1 MTATTSAPKSD
12 SKQRTERARPGQSSP
27 KLAYLPIIFLAFAIG
42 VPLLIIVIYSFLE
55 KPSQGTGVKWVFTTE
70 NYRDLFIQQKLDGTT
85 AFDTRYVK
93 VLWTSFTYSLITT
106 VVTLILSVPVAMWI
120 ATRDVRRRTLLV
132 ALVTLPFWISILIR
146 TYGMRQII
154 ADEGPIG
161 KFLGLFN
168 IEWSILYSPPA
179 TILGLIYVFLPFMIL
194 PIYASAE
201 RFDFHLAEA
210 AYDLG
215 AKKLTVVRKIILP
228 SIRPGI
234 ISGIALVFIPALGS
248 FLQSDMLGGGKTN
261 MVANVIANN
270 FGQARNWPFG
280 SALAVLLIVLTLLFI
295 LIIQG
300 VSQRRGDK
308 VELV

>member
-12 SKQRTERARPGQSSP
+12 SKQRTDRARPGQSSP

-42 VPLLIIVIYSFLE
+42 IPLLIIVIYSFLE

-85 AFDTRYVK
+85 TFDTRYVK

-120 ATRDVRRRTLLV
+120 ATRDARRRTLLV

-201 RFDFHLAEA
+201 RFDFRLAEA

-261 MVANVIANN
+261 MVANIIANN

>member
-1 MTATTSAPKSD
+1 
-12 SKQRTERARPGQSSP
+12 
-27 KLAYLPIIFLAFAIG
+27 
-42 VPLLIIVIYSFLE
+42 
-55 KPSQGTGVKWVFTTE
+55 VKWVFTTE

-120 ATRDVRRRTLLV
+120 ATRDARRRTLLV

-201 RFDFHLAEA
+201 RFDFRLAEA

-215 AKKLTVVRKIILP
+215 AKKMTVVRKIILP

-234 ISGIALVFIPALGS
+234 ISGVALVFIPALGS

-261 MVANVIANN
+261 MVANIIANN

-308 VELV
+308 VDLV

>member
-1 MTATTSAPKSD
+1 MTAVTSPTNKPV
-12 SKQRTERARPGQSSP
+12 KRARPGQSSP
-27 KLAYLPIIFLAFAIG
+27 KLAYLPVIFLAFAIG
-42 VPLLIIVIYSFLE
+42 IPLLIIVVYSFLE

-70 NYRDLFIQQKLDGTT
+70 NYRALFIQEKLDGTT
-85 AFDTRYVK
+85 AFDTRYIK
-93 VLWTSFTYSLITT
+93 VLWTSFYYSLITT
-106 VVTLILSVPVAMWI
+106 VVTLVLSIPTAMWI
-120 ATRDVRRRTLLV
+120 ATRDARKRNLLV

-161 KFLGLFN
+161 KFLGLFD
-168 IEWSILYSPPA
+168 ISWSILYTPTA
-179 TILGLIYVFLPFMIL
+179 TVLGLIYVFLPFMIL

-201 RFDFHLAEA
+201 RFDFRLAEA

-215 AKKLTVVRKIILP
+215 AKRMTVVRRIILP
-228 SIRPGI
+228 SVRPGI
-234 ISGIALVFIPALGS
+234 ISGVALVFIPALGS

-280 SALAVLLIVLTLLFI
+280 SALAVLLIILTLLFV

-300 VSQRRGDK
+300 VAQRRGDK

>member
-1 MTATTSAPKSD
+1 MTAVTTPPK
-12 SKQRTERARPGQSSP
+12 KQAQRGRPGQSSP

-42 VPLLIIVIYSFLE
+42 IPLLIIVVYSFLE
-55 KPSQGTGVKWVFTTE
+55 KPSQGTGVKWVFTLE
-70 NYRDLFIQQKLDGTT
+70 NYKALFIQEKLDGTT
-85 AFDTRYVK
+85 ALDTRYIK
-93 VLWTSFTYSLITT
+93 VLWTSFYYSLLTT
-106 VVTLILSVPVAMWI
+106 VVTLALSIPVAMWI
-120 ATRDVRRRTLLV
+120 ATRDARKRNLLV

-146 TYGMRQII
+146 TYGMRQIV

-161 KFLGLFN
+161 KFLGIFN

-201 RFDFHLAEA
+201 RFDFRLAEA

-215 AKKLTVVRKIILP
+215 AKRMTVVRRVILP
-228 SIRPGI
+228 SIRPGV

-280 SALAVLLIVLTLLFI
+280 SALAVLLIVLTLLFV
-295 LIIQG
+295 LIMQG
-300 VSQRRGDK
+300 AAQRRGDK

>member
-1 MTATTSAPKSD
+1 MTAVTTPPK
-12 SKQRTERARPGQSSP
+12 KQAQRGRPGQSSP

-42 VPLLIIVIYSFLE
+42 VPLLIIVVYSFLE
-55 KPSQGTGVKWVFTTE
+55 KPSQGTGVKWVFTLE
-70 NYRDLFIQQKLDGTT
+70 NYKALFIQEKLDGTT
-85 AFDTRYVK
+85 AIDTRYIK
-93 VLWTSFTYSLITT
+93 VLWTSFYYSLLTT
-106 VVTLILSVPVAMWI
+106 VVTLVLSIPVAMWI
-120 ATRDVRRRTLLV
+120 ATRDARKRNLLV

-179 TILGLIYVFLPFMIL
+179 TIIGLIYVFLPFMIL

-201 RFDFHLAEA
+201 RFDFRLAEA

-215 AKKLTVVRKIILP
+215 AKRMTVVRRIILP
-228 SIRPGI
+228 SIRPGV

-280 SALAVLLIVLTLLFI
+280 SALAVLLIVLTLLFV
-295 LIIQG
+295 LIMQG
-300 VSQRRGDK
+300 VAQRRGDK

>member
-1 MTATTSAPKSD
+1 MTAVTAPPK
-12 SKQRTERARPGQSSP
+12 KQAQRGRPGQSSP

-42 VPLLIIVIYSFLE
+42 IPLLIIIVYSFLE
-55 KPSQGTGVKWVFTTE
+55 KPSQGTGVKWVFTLE
-70 NYRDLFIQQKLDGTT
+70 NYKALFIQEKLDGTT
-85 AFDTRYVK
+85 SLDTRYIK
-93 VLWTSFTYSLITT
+93 VLWTSFYYSLLTT
-106 VVTLILSVPVAMWI
+106 VVTLILSIPVAMWI
-120 ATRDVRRRTLLV
+120 ATRDSRKRNLLV

-146 TYGMRQII
+146 TYGMRQIV

-161 KFLGLFN
+161 RFLGLFN
-168 IEWSILYSPPA
+168 IEFSILYSPPA
-179 TILGLIYVFLPFMIL
+179 TIIGLIYVFLPFMIL

-201 RFDFHLAEA
+201 RFDFRLAEA

-215 AKKLTVVRKIILP
+215 AKRMTVVRRIILP
-228 SIRPGI
+228 SIRPGV

-280 SALAVLLIVLTLLFI
+280 SALAVLLILLTLLFV
-295 LIIQG
+295 LIMQG
-300 VSQRRGDK
+300 AAQRRGDK

>member
-1 MTATTSAPKSD
+1 MTAVTTPPK
-12 SKQRTERARPGQSSP
+12 KQAQRGRPGQSSP

-42 VPLLIIVIYSFLE
+42 VPLLIIVVYSFLE
-55 KPSQGTGVKWVFTTE
+55 KPSQGTGVKWVFTLE
-70 NYRDLFIQQKLDGTT
+70 NYKALFIQEKLDGTT
-85 AFDTRYVK
+85 AIDTRYIK
-93 VLWTSFTYSLITT
+93 VLWTSFYYSLLTT
-106 VVTLILSVPVAMWI
+106 VVTLVLSIPVAMWI
-120 ATRDVRRRTLLV
+120 ATRDAGKRNLLV

-168 IEWSILYSPPA
+168 IDWSILYSPPA

-201 RFDFHLAEA
+201 RFDFRLAEA

-215 AKKLTVVRKIILP
+215 AKRMTVVRRVILP
-228 SIRPGI
+228 SIRPGV

-280 SALAVLLIVLTLLFI
+280 SALAVLLIVLTLLFV
-295 LIIQG
+295 LIMQG
-300 VSQRRGDK
+300 AAQRRGDK

>member
-1 MTATTSAPKSD
+1 MTAVTNPPK
-12 SKQRTERARPGQSSP
+12 KQAQRGRPGQSSP

-42 VPLLIIVIYSFLE
+42 VPLLIIVVYSFLE
-55 KPSQGTGVKWVFTTE
+55 KPSQGTGVKWVFTLE
-70 NYRDLFIQQKLDGTT
+70 NYKALFIQEKLDGTT
-85 AFDTRYVK
+85 ALDTRYIK
-93 VLWTSFTYSLITT
+93 VLWTSFYYSLLTT
-106 VVTLILSVPVAMWI
+106 VVTLVLSIPVAMWI
-120 ATRDVRRRTLLV
+120 ATRDARKRNLLV

-146 TYGMRQII
+146 TYGMRQIV

-161 KFLGLFN
+161 KFLGIFN

-201 RFDFHLAEA
+201 RFDFRLAEA

-215 AKKLTVVRKIILP
+215 AKRMTVVRRVIFP
-228 SIRPGI
+228 SIRPGV

-280 SALAVLLIVLTLLFI
+280 SALAVLLIVLTLLFV
-295 LIIQG
+295 LIMQG
-300 VSQRRGDK
+300 AAQRRGDK

>member
-1 MTATTSAPKSD
+1 MTAVTTPPK
-12 SKQRTERARPGQSSP
+12 KAAQRGRPGQSSP
-27 KLAYLPIIFLAFAIG
+27 KVAYLPIIFLAFAIG
-42 VPLLIIVIYSFLE
+42 VPLLIIFVYSFLE

-70 NYRDLFIQQKLDGTT
+70 NYQALFIQQKLDGTT
-85 AFDTRYVK
+85 ALDTRYLK
-93 VLWTSFTYSLITT
+93 VLWTSFYFSLITT
-106 VVTLILSVPVAMWI
+106 VVTLALAIPTAMWI
-120 ATRDVRRRTLLV
+120 ATRDARKRNLLV

-161 KFLGLFN
+161 RFLGIFN

-201 RFDFHLAEA
+201 RFDFRLAEA

-215 AKKLTVVRKIILP
+215 AKRMTVVRRVILP
-228 SIRPGI
+228 SIRPGV

-280 SALAVLLIVLTLLFI
+280 SALAVLLIVLTLLFV
-295 LIIQG
+295 LIMQG
-300 VSQRRGDK
+300 VAQRRGDK
-308 VELV
+308 VELT

>member
-1 MTATTSAPKSD
+1 MTTVTTPPK
-12 SKQRTERARPGQSSP
+12 KQVQRGRPGQSSP

-42 VPLLIIVIYSFLE
+42 VPLLIIVVYSFLE

-70 NYRDLFIQQKLDGTT
+70 NYKALFIQEKLDGTT
-85 AFDTRYVK
+85 ALDTRYIK
-93 VLWTSFTYSLITT
+93 VLWTSFYYSVLTT
-106 VVTLILSVPVAMWI
+106 IVTLVLSIPVAMWI
-120 ATRDVRRRTLLV
+120 ATRDARKRNLLV

-146 TYGMRQII
+146 TYGMRQIV

-161 KFLGLFN
+161 KFLGIFN

-201 RFDFHLAEA
+201 RFDFRLAEA

-215 AKKLTVVRKIILP
+215 AKRMTVVRRIILP
-228 SIRPGI
+228 SIRPGV

-280 SALAVLLIVLTLLFI
+280 SALAVLLIVLTLLFV
-295 LIIQG
+295 LIMQG
-300 VSQRRGDK
+300 AAQRRGDK

>member
-1 MTATTSAPKSD
+1 MTAVTTPPK
-12 SKQRTERARPGQSSP
+12 KQTQRGRPGQSSP

-42 VPLLIIVIYSFLE
+42 VPLLIIVVYSFLE
-55 KPSQGTGVKWVFTTE
+55 KPSQGTGVKWVFTLE
-70 NYRDLFIQQKLDGTT
+70 NYKALFIQEKLDGTT
-85 AFDTRYVK
+85 ALDTRYIK
-93 VLWTSFTYSLITT
+93 VLWTSFYYSLLTT
-106 VVTLILSVPVAMWI
+106 VVTLVLSIPVAMWI
-120 ATRDVRRRTLLV
+120 ATRDARKRNLLV

-146 TYGMRQII
+146 TYGMRQIV

-161 KFLGLFN
+161 KFLGIFS

-201 RFDFHLAEA
+201 RFDFRLAEA

-215 AKKLTVVRKIILP
+215 AKRMTVVRRIILP
-228 SIRPGI
+228 SIRPGV

-280 SALAVLLIVLTLLFI
+280 SALAVLLIVLTLLFV
-295 LIIQG
+295 LIMQG
-300 VSQRRGDK
+300 AAQRRGDK

>member
-1 MTATTSAPKSD
+1 MTAVTTPPK
-12 SKQRTERARPGQSSP
+12 KQAQRGRPGQSSP

-42 VPLLIIVIYSFLE
+42 VPLLIIVVYSFLE
-55 KPSQGTGVKWVFTTE
+55 KPSQGTGVKWVFTLE
-70 NYRDLFIQQKLDGTT
+70 NYKALFIQEKLDGTT
-85 AFDTRYVK
+85 AIDTRYIK
-93 VLWTSFTYSLITT
+93 VLWTSFYYSLLTT
-106 VVTLILSVPVAMWI
+106 VVTLVLSIPVAMWI
-120 ATRDVRRRTLLV
+120 ATRDARKRNLLV

-179 TILGLIYVFLPFMIL
+179 TIIGLIYVFLPFMIL

-201 RFDFHLAEA
+201 RFDFRLAEA

-215 AKKLTVVRKIILP
+215 AKRMTVVRRIILP
-228 SIRPGI
+228 SIRPGV

-280 SALAVLLIVLTLLFI
+280 SALAVLLIVLTLLFV
-295 LIIQG
+295 LIMQG
-300 VSQRRGDK
+300 AAQRRGDK

>member
-1 MTATTSAPKSD
+1 MTAVTAPPK
-12 SKQRTERARPGQSSP
+12 KPAQRGRPGQSSP
-27 KLAYLPIIFLAFAIG
+27 RVAYLPIIFLAFAIG
-42 VPLLIIVIYSFLE
+42 VPLLIILVYSFLE

-70 NYRDLFIQQKLDGTT
+70 NYKALFIQQKLDGTT
-85 AFDTRYVK
+85 ALDTRYLK
-93 VLWTSFTYSLITT
+93 VLWTSFYFSAITT
-106 VVTLILSVPVAMWI
+106 LATLTLAIPTAMWI
-120 ATRDVRRRTLLV
+120 ATRDARKRNLLV

-201 RFDFHLAEA
+201 RFDFRLAEA

-215 AKKLTVVRKIILP
+215 AKRTTVVRRVILP
-228 SIRPGI
+228 SIRPGV
-234 ISGIALVFIPALGS
+234 ISG
-248 FLQSDMLGGGKTN
+248 
-261 MVANVIANN
+261 VANVIANN

-280 SALAVLLIVLTLLFI
+280 SALAVLLIVLTLLFV
-295 LIIQG
+295 LIMQG
-300 VSQRRGDK
+300 AAQRRGGK

>member
-1 MTATTSAPKSD
+1 MTAVTTPPK
-12 SKQRTERARPGQSSP
+12 KQAQRGRPGQSSP

-42 VPLLIIVIYSFLE
+42 IPLVIIVIYSFLE

-70 NYRDLFIQQKLDGTT
+70 NYKALFIQEKLDGTT
-85 AFDTRYVK
+85 ALDTRYIK
-93 VLWTSFTYSLITT
+93 VLWASFYYSVITT
-106 VVTLILSVPVAMWI
+106 VVTLALSIPTAMWI
-120 ATRDVRRRTLLV
+120 ATRDARKRNLLV

-161 KFLGLFN
+161 KFLSIFD
-168 IEWSILYSPPA
+168 ISFSILYTPTA

-201 RFDFHLAEA
+201 RFDFRLAEA

-215 AKKLTVVRKIILP
+215 AKRMTVVRRVILP
-228 SIRPGI
+228 SIRPGV

-280 SALAVLLIVLTLLFI
+280 SALAVLLIVLTLLFV
-295 LIIQG
+295 LIMQG
-300 VSQRRGDK
+300 AAQRRGDK

>member
-1 MTATTSAPKSD
+1 MTAVTTPPK
-12 SKQRTERARPGQSSP
+12 KQAQRGRPGQSSP

-42 VPLLIIVIYSFLE
+42 VPLLIIVVYSFLE
-55 KPSQGTGVKWVFTTE
+55 KPSQGTGVKWVFTLE
-70 NYRDLFIQQKLDGTT
+70 NYKALFIQEKLDGTT
-85 AFDTRYVK
+85 ALDTRYIK
-93 VLWTSFTYSLITT
+93 VLWTSFYYSLLTT
-106 VVTLILSVPVAMWI
+106 VVTLVLSIPVAMWI
-120 ATRDVRRRTLLV
+120 ATRDARKRNLLV

-146 TYGMRQII
+146 TYGMRQIV

-161 KFLGLFN
+161 KFLGIFN

-201 RFDFHLAEA
+201 RFDFRLAEA

-215 AKKLTVVRKIILP
+215 AKRMTVVRRIILP
-228 SIRPGI
+228 SIRPGV

-280 SALAVLLIVLTLLFI
+280 SALAVLLIMLTLLFI
-295 LIIQG
+295 LIMQG
-300 VSQRRGDK
+300 AAQRRGDK

>member
-1 MTATTSAPKSD
+1 MTAATAPTK
-12 SKQRTERARPGQSSP
+12 KPVQRARPGQSSP

-70 NYRDLFIQQKLDGTT
+70 NYKALFVQEKLDGTT
-85 AFDTRYVK
+85 AFDTRYIK
-93 VLWTSFTYSLITT
+93 VLWTSFYYSLVTT
-106 VVTLILSVPVAMWI
+106 VVTLVFSIPAAMWI
-120 ATRDVRRRTLLV
+120 ATREARKRTLLV

-146 TYGMRQII
+146 TYGIRQII

-161 KFLGLFN
+161 KFLAIFD
-168 IEWSILYSPPA
+168 ISWSILYSPAA

-201 RFDFHLAEA
+201 RFDFRLAEA

-215 AKKLTVVRKIILP
+215 AKRMTVVRRIILP

-234 ISGIALVFIPALGS
+234 ISGVALVFIPALGS

-280 SALAVLLIVLTLLFI
+280 SALAVLLIILTLVFV
-295 LIIQG
+295 LIIQAIA
-300 VSQRRGDK
+300 QRRGDK

>member
-1 MTATTSAPKSD
+1 MTAVTTPPK
-12 SKQRTERARPGQSSP
+12 KPAQRGRPGQSSP
-27 KLAYLPIIFLAFAIG
+27 KVAYLPIIFLAFAIG
-42 VPLLIIVIYSFLE
+42 IPLLIIFIYSFLE

-70 NYRDLFIQQKLDGTT
+70 NYRALFIQEKLDGTT
-85 AFDTRYVK
+85 TLDTRYIK
-93 VLWTSFTYSLITT
+93 VLWTSFYFSVITT
-106 VVTLILSVPVAMWI
+106 VVTLALAIPTAMWI
-120 ATRDVRRRTLLV
+120 ATRDARKRNLLV

-161 KFLGLFN
+161 RFLGIFN

-201 RFDFHLAEA
+201 RFDFRLAEA

-215 AKKLTVVRKIILP
+215 AKRMTVVRRVILP
-228 SIRPGI
+228 SIRPGV

-280 SALAVLLIVLTLLFI
+280 SALAVLLIVLTLLFV
-295 LIIQG
+295 LIMQG
-300 VSQRRGDK
+300 AAQRRGDK

>member
-1 MTATTSAPKSD
+1 MTAVTTPPK
-12 SKQRTERARPGQSSP
+12 KQAQRGRPGQSSP

-42 VPLLIIVIYSFLE
+42 IPLLIIVVYSFLE
-55 KPSQGTGVKWVFTTE
+55 KPSQGTGVKWVFTLE
-70 NYRDLFIQQKLDGTT
+70 NYKALFIQEKLDGTT
-85 AFDTRYVK
+85 ALDTRYIK
-93 VLWTSFTYSLITT
+93 VLWTSFYYSVVTT
-106 VVTLILSVPVAMWI
+106 VVTLVLSIPVAMWI
-120 ATRDVRRRTLLV
+120 ATRDAKKRNLLV

-146 TYGMRQII
+146 TYGMRQIV

-161 KFLGLFN
+161 KFLGIFN
-168 IEWSILYSPPA
+168 IEWSILYAPPA

-201 RFDFHLAEA
+201 RFDFRLAEA

-215 AKKLTVVRKIILP
+215 AKRMTVVRRIILP
-228 SIRPGI
+228 SIRPGV

-280 SALAVLLIVLTLLFI
+280 SALAVLLIVLTLLFV
-295 LIIQG
+295 LIMQG
-300 VSQRRGDK
+300 AAQRRGEK

>member
-1 MTATTSAPKSD
+1 MTAVTTPPK
-12 SKQRTERARPGQSSP
+12 KQEQRGRPGQSSP

-42 VPLLIIVIYSFLE
+42 VPLLIIVVYSFLE
-55 KPSQGTGVKWVFTTE
+55 KPSQGTGVKWVFTLE
-70 NYRDLFIQQKLDGTT
+70 NYKALFIQEKLDGTT
-85 AFDTRYVK
+85 ALDTRYIK
-93 VLWTSFTYSLITT
+93 VLWTSFYYSLLTT
-106 VVTLILSVPVAMWI
+106 VDTLVLSIPVAMWI
-120 ATRDVRRRTLLV
+120 ATRDARKRNLLV

-146 TYGMRQII
+146 TYGMRQIV

-161 KFLGLFN
+161 KFLGIFN

-201 RFDFHLAEA
+201 RFDFRLAEA

-215 AKKLTVVRKIILP
+215 AKRMTVVRRIILP
-228 SIRPGI
+228 SIRPGV

-280 SALAVLLIVLTLLFI
+280 SALAVLLIVLTLLFV
-295 LIIQG
+295 LIMQG
-300 VSQRRGDK
+300 AAQRRGDK

>member
-1 MTATTSAPKSD
+1 MTAVTTPPK
-12 SKQRTERARPGQSSP
+12 KQTQRGRPGQSSP

-42 VPLLIIVIYSFLE
+42 VPLLIIVVYSFLE
-55 KPSQGTGVKWVFTTE
+55 KPSQGTGVKWVFTLE
-70 NYRDLFIQQKLDGTT
+70 NYKALFIQEKLDGTT
-85 AFDTRYVK
+85 ALDTRYIK
-93 VLWTSFTYSLITT
+93 VLWTSFYYSLLTT
-106 VVTLILSVPVAMWI
+106 VVTLALSIPVAMWI
-120 ATRDVRRRTLLV
+120 ATRDARKRNLLV

-146 TYGMRQII
+146 TYGMRQIV

-161 KFLGLFN
+161 KFLGIFN

-201 RFDFHLAEA
+201 RFDFRLAEA

-215 AKKLTVVRKIILP
+215 AKRMTVVRRIILP
-228 SIRPGI
+228 SIRPGV

-280 SALAVLLIVLTLLFI
+280 SALAVLLIVLTLLFV
-295 LIIQG
+295 LIMQG
-300 VSQRRGDK
+300 AAQRRGDK

>member
-1 MTATTSAPKSD
+1 MTTAISTSKSPIKK
-12 SKQRTERARPGQSSP
+12 SVKRARPGQSSP
-27 KLAYLPIIFLAFAIG
+27 KLAYLPILFLAFAIG

-70 NYRDLFIQQKLDGTT
+70 SYRALFIQEKLDGTT
-85 AFDTRYVK
+85 AFDTRYLK
-93 VLWTSFTYSLITT
+93 VLWNSFLYSSITT
-106 VVTLILSVPVAMWI
+106 IVTVLLSIPAAMWI
-120 ATRDVRRRTLLV
+120 ATRAVHKRTLLV

-146 TYGMRQII
+146 TYGIRQII

-161 KFLGLFN
+161 KFLGIFD
-168 IEWSILYSPPA
+168 ITWSILYTPYA
-179 TILGLIYVFLPFMIL
+179 TVLGLIYVFLPFMIL

-201 RFDFHLAEA
+201 RFDFRLAEA

-215 AKKLTVVRKIILP
+215 AKRATVVRRIILP
-228 SIRPGI
+228 AIRPGV

-280 SALAVLLIVLTLLFI
+280 SALAVFLIVMTLIFV
-295 LIIQG
+295 LIIQRI
-300 VSQRRGDK
+300 SNSRGDK

>member
-1 MTATTSAPKSD
+1 MTAVTTPPK
-12 SKQRTERARPGQSSP
+12 KQAQRGRPGQSSP

-42 VPLLIIVIYSFLE
+42 IPLLIIVVYSFLE
-55 KPSQGTGVKWVFTTE
+55 KPSQGTGVKWVFTLE
-70 NYRDLFIQQKLDGTT
+70 NYKALFIQEKLDGTT
-85 AFDTRYVK
+85 ALDTRYLK
-93 VLWTSFTYSLITT
+93 VLWASFYFSVITT
-106 VVTLILSVPVAMWI
+106 VVTLALSIPVAMWI
-120 ATRDVRRRTLLV
+120 ATRDAKKRNLLV

-161 KFLGLFN
+161 RFLGIFN

-201 RFDFHLAEA
+201 RFDFRLAEA

-215 AKKLTVVRKIILP
+215 AKRMTVVRRIILP
-228 SIRPGI
+228 SIRPGV
-234 ISGIALVFIPALGS
+234 ISGVALVFIPALGS

-261 MVANVIANN
+261 MVANIIANN

-280 SALAVLLIVLTLLFI
+280 SALAVLLIVLTLLFV
-295 LIIQG
+295 LVMQG
-300 VSQRRGDK
+300 AAQRRGDK

>member
-1 MTATTSAPKSD
+1 MTVLTAPPK
-12 SKQRTERARPGQSSP
+12 KPAQRSRPGQSSP
-27 KLAYLPIIFLAFAIG
+27 KLAALPIIFLSFAIG
-42 VPLLIIVIYSFLE
+42 IPLLIIVVYSFLE
-55 KPSQGTGVKWVFTTE
+55 KPSQGTGVKWVFTLE
-70 NYRDLFIQQKLDGTT
+70 NYKALFIQEKLDGTT
-85 AFDTRYVK
+85 ALDTRYIK
-93 VLWTSFTYSLITT
+93 VLWTSFYYSVITT
-106 VVTLILSVPVAMWI
+106 VVTLVLSVPVAMWI
-120 ATRDVRRRTLLV
+120 ATREARKRNLLV

-154 ADEGPIG
+154 SDEGPIG
-161 KFLGLFN
+161 KFLDIFN

-201 RFDFHLAEA
+201 RFDFRLAEA

-215 AKKLTVVRKIILP
+215 AKRMTVVRRIILP
-228 SIRPGI
+228 SIRPGV

-280 SALAVLLIVLTLLFI
+280 SALAVLLIVLTLLFV
-295 LIIQG
+295 LIMQG
-300 VSQRRGDK
+300 SARRRGTK
-308 VELV
+308 VDLV

>member
-1 MTATTSAPKSD
+1 MTAVTAPPK
-12 SKQRTERARPGQSSP
+12 KPAQRGRPGQSSP
-27 KLAYLPIIFLAFAIG
+27 KLAYLPIIFLTFAIG
-42 VPLLIIVIYSFLE
+42 VPLLIILVYSFLE
-55 KPSQGTGVKWVFTTE
+55 KPSQGTGVKWIFTTE
-70 NYRDLFIQQKLDGTT
+70 NYKALFIQQKLDGTT
-85 AFDTRYVK
+85 ALDTRYLK
-93 VLWTSFTYSLITT
+93 VLWTSFYFSVITT
-106 VVTLILSVPVAMWI
+106 VATLTLAIPTAMWI
-120 ATRDVRRRTLLV
+120 ATRDARKRNLLV

-201 RFDFHLAEA
+201 RFDFRLAEA

-215 AKKLTVVRKIILP
+215 AKRMTVVRRVILP
-228 SIRPGI
+228 SIRPGV

-280 SALAVLLIVLTLLFI
+280 SALAVLLIVLTLLFV
-295 LIIQG
+295 LIMQG
-300 VSQRRGDK
+300 AAQRRGGK

>member
-12 SKQRTERARPGQSSP
+12 STQRTDRARPGQSSP

-70 NYRDLFIQQKLDGTT
+70 NYKALFIQQKLDGTT
-85 AFDTRYVK
+85 ALDTRYIK

-106 VVTLILSVPVAMWI
+106 IVTLILSVPVAMWI
-120 ATRDVRRRTLLV
+120 ATRAAHRRTLLV

-161 KFLGLFN
+161 RFLGLFN
-168 IEWSILYSPPA
+168 IDWSILYSPPA

-201 RFDFHLAEA
+201 RFDFRLAEA

-215 AKKLTVVRKIILP
+215 AKKLTVVRKIVLP

-280 SALAVLLIVLTLLFI
+280 SALAVLLIVLTLLFV

-300 VSQRRGDK
+300 ISQRRGDK

>member
-1 MTATTSAPKSD
+1 MTAVTTPPK
-12 SKQRTERARPGQSSP
+12 KQAQRGRPGQSSP

-42 VPLLIIVIYSFLE
+42 VPLLIIVVYSFLE
-55 KPSQGTGVKWVFTTE
+55 KPSQGTGVKWVFTLE
-70 NYRDLFIQQKLDGTT
+70 NYKALFIQEKLDGTT
-85 AFDTRYVK
+85 AIDTRYIK
-93 VLWTSFTYSLITT
+93 VLWTSFYYSLLTT
-106 VVTLILSVPVAMWI
+106 VVTLVLSIPVAMWI
-120 ATRDVRRRTLLV
+120 ATRDARKRNLLV

-201 RFDFHLAEA
+201 RFDFRLAEA

-215 AKKLTVVRKIILP
+215 AKRMTVVRRVILP
-228 SIRPGI
+228 SIRPGV

-280 SALAVLLIVLTLLFI
+280 SALAVLLIVLTLLFV
-295 LIIQG
+295 LIMQG
-300 VSQRRGDK
+300 AAQRRGDK

>member
-1 MTATTSAPKSD
+1 MTAVATPPK
-12 SKQRTERARPGQSSP
+12 KQAQRGRPGQSSP
-27 KLAYLPIIFLAFAIG
+27 KLAYLTIIFLAFAIG
-42 VPLLIIVIYSFLE
+42 IPLLIIVVYSFLE
-55 KPSQGTGVKWVFTTE
+55 KPSQGTGVKWVFTLE
-70 NYRDLFIQQKLDGTT
+70 NYKALFIQEKLDGTT
-85 AFDTRYVK
+85 ALDTRYLK
-93 VLWTSFTYSLITT
+93 VLWASFYYSVITT
-106 VVTLILSVPVAMWI
+106 VVTLALSIPVAMWI
-120 ATRDVRRRTLLV
+120 ATRDARKRNLLV

-161 KFLGLFN
+161 RFLDIFN
-168 IEWSILYSPPA
+168 IEFSILYSPPA

-201 RFDFHLAEA
+201 RFDFRLAEA

-215 AKKLTVVRKIILP
+215 AKRMTVVRRIILP
-228 SIRPGI
+228 SIRPGV

-261 MVANVIANN
+261 MVANIIANN

-280 SALAVLLIVLTLLFI
+280 SALAVLLIVLTLLFV

-300 VSQRRGDK
+300 AAQRRGDK

>member
-12 SKQRTERARPGQSSP
+12 STQRTERARPGQSSP
-27 KLAYLPIIFLAFAIG
+27 RLAYLPIIFLAFAIG

-55 KPSQGTGVKWVFTTE
+55 KPSQGTGVKWVFTLE
-70 NYRDLFIQQKLDGTT
+70 NYKDLFIQQKLDGTT

-120 ATRDVRRRTLLV
+120 ATRDARRRTLLV

-168 IEWSILYSPPA
+168 IDWSILYSPPA

-201 RFDFHLAEA
+201 RFDFRLAEA

-215 AKKLTVVRKIILP
+215 AKKMTVVRKIVLP

-280 SALAVLLIVLTLLFI
+280 SALAVLLIVLTLLFV

-300 VSQRRGDK
+300 ISQRRGDK

>member
-1 MTATTSAPKSD
+1 MTAVTNPPK
-12 SKQRTERARPGQSSP
+12 KQAQRGRPGQSSP
-27 KLAYLPIIFLAFAIG
+27 KLAYLPILFLAFAIG
-42 VPLLIIVIYSFLE
+42 IPLVIIVIYSFLE
-55 KPSQGTGVKWVFTTE
+55 KPSQGTGVKWVFTLE
-70 NYRDLFIQQKLDGTT
+70 NYKALFIQEKLDGTT
-85 AFDTRYVK
+85 AIDTRYIK
-93 VLWTSFTYSLITT
+93 VLWASFYYSVITT
-106 VVTLILSVPVAMWI
+106 VVTLALSIPTAMWI
-120 ATRDVRRRTLLV
+120 ATRDARKRNLLV

-161 KFLGLFN
+161 KFLAIFDVSF
-168 IEWSILYSPPA
+168 SILYTPTA

-201 RFDFHLAEA
+201 RFDFRLAEA

-215 AKKLTVVRKIILP
+215 AKRMTVVRRVILP

-280 SALAVLLIVLTLLFI
+280 SALAVLLIVLTLLFV
-295 LIIQG
+295 LIMQG
-300 VSQRRGDK
+300 VAQRRGDK

>member
-1 MTATTSAPKSD
+1 MTAVTAPPK
-12 SKQRTERARPGQSSP
+12 KQAQRGRPGQSSP

-42 VPLLIIVIYSFLE
+42 IPLLIIIVYSFLE
-55 KPSQGTGVKWVFTTE
+55 KPSQGTGVKWVFTLE
-70 NYRDLFIQQKLDGTT
+70 NYKALFIQEKLDGTT
-85 AFDTRYVK
+85 SLDTRYIK
-93 VLWTSFTYSLITT
+93 VLWTSFYYSLITT
-106 VVTLILSVPVAMWI
+106 VVTLILSIPVAMWI
-120 ATRDVRRRTLLV
+120 ATRDSRKRNLLV

-146 TYGMRQII
+146 TYGMRQIV

-161 KFLGLFN
+161 RFLGLFN
-168 IEWSILYSPPA
+168 IEFSILYSPPA
-179 TILGLIYVFLPFMIL
+179 TIIGLIYVFLPFMIL

-201 RFDFHLAEA
+201 RFDFRLAEA

-215 AKKLTVVRKIILP
+215 AKRMTVVRRIILP
-228 SIRPGI
+228 SIRPGV

-280 SALAVLLIVLTLLFI
+280 SALAVLLILLTLLFV
-295 LIIQG
+295 LIMQG
-300 VSQRRGDK
+300 AAQRRGDK

>member
-1 MTATTSAPKSD
+1 MTAVTTPPK
-12 SKQRTERARPGQSSP
+12 KQAQRGRPGQSSP

-42 VPLLIIVIYSFLE
+42 VPLLIIVVYSFLE
-55 KPSQGTGVKWVFTTE
+55 KPSQGTGVKWVFTLE
-70 NYRDLFIQQKLDGTT
+70 NYKALFIQEKLDGTT
-85 AFDTRYVK
+85 ALDTRYIK
-93 VLWTSFTYSLITT
+93 VLWTSFYYSLLTT
-106 VVTLILSVPVAMWI
+106 VVTLVLSIPVAMWI
-120 ATRDVRRRTLLV
+120 ATRDARKRNLLV

-146 TYGMRQII
+146 TYGMRQIV

-161 KFLGLFN
+161 KFLSIFN

-201 RFDFHLAEA
+201 RFDFRLAEA

-215 AKKLTVVRKIILP
+215 AKRMTVVRRVILP
-228 SIRPGI
+228 SIRPGV

-270 FGQARNWPFG
+270 FGQARNWRFG
-280 SALAVLLIVLTLLFI
+280 SALAVLLIMLTLLFV
-295 LIIQG
+295 LIMQG
-300 VSQRRGDK
+300 AAQRRGDK

>member
-1 MTATTSAPKSD
+1 MTAVTTPPK
-12 SKQRTERARPGQSSP
+12 KQAQRGRPGQSSP

-42 VPLLIIVIYSFLE
+42 VPLLIIVVYSFLE
-55 KPSQGTGVKWVFTTE
+55 KPSQGTGVKWVFTLE
-70 NYRDLFIQQKLDGTT
+70 NYKALFIQEKLDGTT
-85 AFDTRYVK
+85 ALDTRYIK
-93 VLWTSFTYSLITT
+93 VLWTSFYYSVLTT
-106 VVTLILSVPVAMWI
+106 VVTLVLSIPVAMWI
-120 ATRDVRRRTLLV
+120 ATRDARKRNLLV

-161 KFLGLFN
+161 KFLGIFN

-201 RFDFHLAEA
+201 RFDFRLAEA

-215 AKKLTVVRKIILP
+215 AKRMTVVRRIILP
-228 SIRPGI
+228 SIRPGV

-280 SALAVLLIVLTLLFI
+280 SALAVLLIVLTLLFV
-295 LIIQG
+295 LIMQG
-300 VSQRRGDK
+300 AAQRRGDK

>member
-1 MTATTSAPKSD
+1 MTAKTSAPKSD

-106 VVTLILSVPVAMWI
+106 VVTLILSIPVAMWI
-120 ATRDVRRRTLLV
+120 ATRAAHRRTLLV

-201 RFDFHLAEA
+201 RFDFRLAEA

-261 MVANVIANN
+261 MVANIIANN

>member
-12 SKQRTERARPGQSSP
+12 SKQRENRARPGQSSP

-70 NYRDLFIQQKLDGTT
+70 NYKALFIQQKLDGTT
-85 AFDTRYVK
+85 ALDTRYIK

-106 VVTLILSVPVAMWI
+106 IVTLILSVPVAMWI
-120 ATRDVRRRTLLV
+120 ATRAAHRRTLLV

-161 KFLGLFN
+161 KFLGIFN

-201 RFDFHLAEA
+201 RFDFRLAEA

-215 AKKLTVVRKIILP
+215 AKKLTVVRKIVLP

-234 ISGIALVFIPALGS
+234 ISGVALVFIPALGS

-280 SALAVLLIVLTLLFI
+280 SALAVLLIVLTLLFV

-300 VSQRRGDK
+300 ISQRRGDK